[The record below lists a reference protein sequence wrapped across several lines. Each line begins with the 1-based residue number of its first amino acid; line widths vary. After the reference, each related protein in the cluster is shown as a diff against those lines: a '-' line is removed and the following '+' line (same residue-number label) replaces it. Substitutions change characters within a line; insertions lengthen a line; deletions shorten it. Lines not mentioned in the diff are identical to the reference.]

1 MKKIISSMLLAVLLC
16 GVSFSQVKVN
26 LSLQNPGISSGY
38 WKIDLMATVPA
49 GQTWKVG
56 SSNIRIDFTTTPGGA
71 ATIKSDNPVINP
83 NSNLHN
89 NANYT
94 AMTTTSIVGG
104 TAISLNIA
112 RNPSS
117 PCHVFTTGTY
127 KIGELRFNR
136 VDTSGCITMTFRT
149 NSVLLDSVT
158 QLQNPTNW
166 TFTNPGSCI
175 RLDYLTGTPGN
186 NSEIPTVFKL
196 YNNYPNPFN
205 PSTSIKYDIPRNS
218 FVQIT
223 IYDILGKYVT
233 SLVNQQMEPGR
244 YEAVWD
250 ARNYASGT
258 YLYKI
263 ETDDF
268 TDVKKMILVK

>member
-1 MKKIISSMLLAVLLC
+1 MKKILITILFSLLITGA
-16 GVSFSQVKVN
+16 SFSQKFNVT
-26 LSLQNPGISSGY
+26 LQNPGISAGY
-38 WKIDLMATVPA
+38 WKIDVMITVLA
-49 GQTWKVG
+49 AQSWKVG
-56 SSNIRIDFTTTPGGA
+56 SSNIRVDFTTTPTGA
-71 ATIKSDNPVINP
+71 ATIKTDNPATNP

-89 NANYT
+89 NANYS
-94 AMTTTSIVGG
+94 AMTTTSILGG
-104 TAISLNIA
+104 TAISLNIT
-112 RNPSS
+112 RLNNCFNLTP
-117 PCHVFTTGTY
+117 GTY

-136 VDTSGCITMTFRT
+136 VDTTGCITLSIRT
-149 NSVLLDSVT
+149 NSVFQDSIT
-158 QLQNPTNW
+158 QLNNPANW

-175 RLDYLTGTPGN
+175 RLDYLTGTNGN
-186 NSEIPTVFKL
+186 NTEIPTVFKM

-223 IYDILGKYVT
+223 VYDILGKFVT

-244 YEAVWD
+244 YEAQWD

-258 YLYKI
+258 YIYKI
-263 ETDDF
+263 EAGDF